1 MPKCSASNPWY
12 ALSSPEV
19 LGCELPMS
27 NSDETLFS
35 MGKTHTLP
43 ITLLMEHHVCRSNLL
58 EKRRVFFARKFFTL
72 CTWKMDHDDL
82 QVTGVRSCYLPY
94 VTCPILSWSH
104 LTSIHSLWMDV
115 FLLRK
120 PLGARWEHPEVVGRR
135 EDGMNFRDLASRMIM
150 WPNLGEM
157 LFPKDVDAVYLDIQ
171 QFHNFT
177 FFCSGGIHRISLK
190 NIL

>member
-1 MPKCSASNPWY
+1 MRRFFPWEKHTHCQSPFWWNTMFVVRI
-12 ALSSPEV
+12 SS
-19 LGCELPMS
+19 
-27 NSDETLFS
+27 
-35 MGKTHTLP
+35 
-43 ITLLMEHHVCRSNLL
+43 RSG
-58 EKRRVFFARKFFTL
+58 VFFFARKFFTL

-82 QVTGVRSCYLPY
+82 QVTGARSCYLPY

-150 WPNLGEM
+150 WPKLGEM

-177 FFCSGGIHRISLK
+177 FFVLGGYTG
-190 NIL
+190 